1 LNPKPFDEFEGL
13 QGKSTMTARQISGF
27 IALSLIWGS
36 TWAAIRIVVEH
47 VPPLLSVAIRFILA
61 FVVMLPVLLVLRPRL
76 PKGREWGIIA
86 ALSLVMI
93 VLPFGLIALA
103 EQRISSGS
111 TAILFATSPLFTAW
125 MEPRLGSLS
134 QRRPVSR
141 ATHVALWAGL
151 AGVLLVLSGAI
162 TFTESQIIGAL
173 LVLGVAILGAA
184 TTTLAKSE
192 LERMPL
198 LTVTIVQFLIASAV
212 LGLMSLL
219 LERGHTVTWTRPTV
233 LAMLFLGVVSS
244 ALGFL
249 LFYWLLGELRP
260 YQVNARQL
268 LMPVVAIAEG
278 TMLLHEPL
286 PWTTVA
292 GTAVVLGSL
301 VIAMRTEA

>member
-1 LNPKPFDEFEGL
+1 M
-13 QGKSTMTARQISGF
+13 SARQISGF

-36 TWAAIRIVVEH
+36 TWAAIRIVVEN
-47 VPPLLSVAIRFILA
+47 VPPLLSVAIRFLLA

-93 VLPFGLIALA
+93 VLPFGLTALA
-103 EQRISSGS
+103 EQRISSGT

-125 MEPRLGSLS
+125 MEPHLGSIA
-134 QRRPVSR
+134 QRRRISR
-141 ATHVALWAGL
+141 ATHVALWLGL
-151 AGVLLVLSGAI
+151 AGVLLVLSRAI
-162 TFTESQIIGAL
+162 SFTEFQVVGAM
-173 LVLGVAILGAA
+173 LVLVVAILGAA

-192 LERMPL
+192 LNGIPL
-198 LTVTIVQFLIASAV
+198 LTVTSFQFIVASAV

-219 LERGHTVTWTRPTV
+219 LERGHSVTWTRPTV
-233 LAMLFLGVVSS
+233 AAMLFLGVVSS

-268 LMPVVAIAEG
+268 LMPAVAIVEG
-278 TMLLHEPL
+278 TMLLNEPL
-286 PWTTVA
+286 PWTTVV
-292 GTAVVLGSL
+292 GTTMVLGSL
-301 VIAMRTEA
+301 VVAMRTKA